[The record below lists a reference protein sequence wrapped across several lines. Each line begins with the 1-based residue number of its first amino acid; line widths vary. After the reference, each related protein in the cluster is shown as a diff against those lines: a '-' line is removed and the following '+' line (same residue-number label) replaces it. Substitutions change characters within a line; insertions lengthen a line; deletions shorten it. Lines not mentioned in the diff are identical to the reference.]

1 MWDPIEQKI
10 IDIIDSKKDEI
21 IAFGDDI
28 WHHAE
33 LGYKEVR
40 TAGKYCEWMKK
51 LGLEN
56 EEGWAITGVKTYLNP
71 KGSTEGPTLAVMGE
85 MDALPIPNNKDAWNG
100 NSHCCG
106 HNAQLTGVVG
116 AALALTDPEV
126 KAALGGN
133 ICFMAVP
140 AEEFVDIT
148 FKNQLMK
155 EGKLHYGGGKC
166 ELIRV
171 GAMDDIDIALGH
183 HTQAGCDM
191 SIMNGTSNGFINK
204 TVTFTGRSAHA
215 AGMPHHGVD
224 ALNAATSAMVN
235 MALQQ
240 ESYRDEDTVRVHYF
254 IQDGGTAVNVIAD
267 HVTMQVCARAKTPEA
282 YTNVKVDEAH
292 STGSDDYGDVSCLMP
307 LVHFGTGGQVGG
319 FHNPD
324 FEFVDPYLAYV
335 VTAKIYALTTYRL
348 MKDGAKA
355 AKENIADYKPIM
367 TKEEYIAFQDSMQT
381 SEDIPMTDLPIVGLH
396 K

>member
-1 MWDPIEQKI
+1 MIR
-10 IDIIDSKKDEI
+10 KKDEI

-282 YTNVKVDEAH
+282 YKDASMKVDRSLRAAAMA
-292 STGSDDYGDVSCLMP
+292 TGCGLHIESMAGYMSEMANPHIDSDVSLYLDFNVIITNLD
-307 LVHFGTGGQVGG
+307 LVDDEQKKILVSNIKSKILELKELLNERQSHRQHIPNVGKQM
-319 FHNPD
+319 FKQQLALVETLEKWIID
-324 FEFVDPYLAYV
+324 FENSL
-335 VTAKIYALTTYRL
+335 
-348 MKDGAKA
+348 
-355 AKENIADYKPIM
+355 KEQN
-367 TKEEYIAFQDSMQT
+367 
-381 SEDIPMTDLPIVGLH
+381 
-396 K
+396 